1 MQRIFYIGIILL
13 LFASCRKTEDID
25 NNILRLYGDAL
36 EDIGYGITKAD
47 DGFVITGQLT
57 EVIRNGNLIDNGNS
71 VKKLG
76 IIRTNSTGDVMWQKY
91 IGDQAVTV
99 GSKAVVLEDGSVVS
113 VGYSVDR
120 LTQLKGVYIAKT
132 DNQGNQ
138 KTTKIFNNTG
148 DPENKYNQYG
158 IDILKTTS
166 GFLVLGVTDAE
177 KVGTTDSTGNIAG
190 KKDILVMKLDNNLDE
205 IESWAAGYTGNDEA
219 VAIKPDNGG
228 GYIVVATTDRSDK
241 APGVQSKNNILLV
254 KINALG
260 NFTQQRIIGGTAE
273 ENAADIEILSD
284 GYLVVATSG
293 TEASGQK
300 GYAWRLSQN
309 IFAAPVYDHPIEIN
323 EGSTPLSFR
332 INAVSR
338 YKTSSFVMA
347 GYTGTGSSARML
359 VFLTDD
365 EGNLLKGKSVISGGT
380 GSQSVN
386 DVISDDGGNIYAVGK
401 NSYENN
407 SMISLLKFRF

>member
-1 MQRIFYIGIILL
+1 MQRIFYIIIVLL
-13 LFASCRKTEDID
+13 LFSSCRKTEDID

-36 EDIGYGITKAD
+36 EDIGYGITKAE

-57 EVIRNGNLIDNGNS
+57 EVARLGTNVIDNANS
-71 VKKLG
+71 VKRMG
-76 IIRTNSTGDVMWQKY
+76 IIRTNVNGDVIWQKY
-91 IGDQAVTV
+91 FGDQEVNV
-99 GSKAVVLEDGSVVS
+99 GSKAAVLDDGSVVS
-113 VGYSVDR
+113 VGYATDK
-120 LTQLKGVYIAKT
+120 TTHLKHVYIVKT
-132 DNQGNQ
+132 DNQGNALTQ
-138 KTTKIFNNTG
+138 KIYKNT
-148 DPENKYNQYG
+148 DDKNNQYG
-158 IDILKTTS
+158 VDILKTST

-177 KVGTTDSTGNIAG
+177 KAGTTDSTGNIAG
-190 KKDILVMKLDNNLDE
+190 KKDILVMKLDNSLNE
-205 IESWAAGYTGNDEA
+205 IDSWAAGYTGNDDA

-241 APGVQSKNNILLV
+241 APGVQGKNNILLV

-284 GYLVVATSG
+284 GYLVIATAG
-293 TEASGQK
+293 TEATGQN
-300 GYAWRLSQN
+300 GYVWKLSQN
-309 IFAAPVYDHPIEIN
+309 IFAAPVYDHSIIILSA
-323 EGSTPLSFR
+323 STPVSFR

-347 GYTGTGSSARML
+347 GQTTGTGSSGRML

-365 EGNLLKGKSVISGGT
+365 EGNLLEGKSVISGGT
-380 GSQSVN
+380 GTQSVN
-386 DVISDDGGNIYAVGK
+386 DVLSDDDGNIYAVGK